1 MKKILL
7 LCLAFFLLST
17 NASPQEGSIYG
28 LYRESGSPPEDF
40 LVLAQM
46 DPVSGSFSELDTIDQ
61 VYAYGL
67 ASSTFDQTNQYY
79 IFKGLDN
86 NNFMR
91 LISRDVVENTT
102 AFAPENN
109 VTANDFQY
117 DMNNQ
122 ILYALGNYVV
132 DSILIDTLNGGTYMY
147 EFATRL
153 MAVNVETGD
162 AVELNQMP
170 NLRAFPVGN
179 STFDS
184 NNGRYIVS
192 GFDSTYTTTIF
203 EVDAQ
208 TGAILVETPV
218 ILSADEALNELE
230 YNNEDNTLYGIYRQT
245 TSGVMAIASVDM
257 ESGEITVMDEIADGF
272 AFTPGASVFDQLNQQ
287 FIFYYINDANQTRLL
302 VYDVSE
308 EVEISN
314 IPLEGYFTEIEV
326 DNSAYATLKYGTT
339 SVEEPLASNEALQVF
354 PNPAVS
360 EFSVFCEDKF
370 STIKVYD
377 LTGKEVYKSTCEL
390 RNQELVASGDF
401 DPGIYFVR
409 VETANKVHTKKI
421 VIE

>member
-1 MKKILL
+1 MKQFIL
-7 LCLAFFLLST
+7 LCLSFFLLSI
-17 NASPQEGSIYG
+17 NASAQEGSIYG
-28 LYRESGSPPEDF
+28 FYRESGSPPDDF

-46 DPVSGSFSELDTIDQ
+46 DPVTGSFSELDTIYQ

-67 ASSTFDQTNQYY
+67 ASSTFDQTNQHY

-86 NNFMR
+86 SNFMR

-208 TGAILVETPV
+208 TGAILAETPV
-218 ILSADEALNELE
+218 ILDAGEALNELE
-230 YNNEDNTLYGIYRQT
+230 YNNDDNTLYGIYRQT
-245 TSGVMAIASVDM
+245 TSGFMAIASVDM
-257 ESGEITVMDEIADGF
+257 ESGEIAVMDEIADGF
-272 AFTPGASVFDQLNQQ
+272 AFTPGASVFDQMNQQ
-287 FIFYYINDANQTRLL
+287 FIFYYLNDANQTRLL

-308 EVEISN
+308 ELEISN

-339 SVEEPLASNEALQVF
+339 SVEDPHAGNKALQVF

-377 LTGKEVYKSTCEL
+377 LTGKEVYKSTCAL
-390 RNQELVASGDF
+390 RNQELISSNEF

-409 VETANKVHTKKI
+409 VENGNKVHTNKI